1 MTELP
6 NRALLASYFHT
17 ISKTQHGFAEVLTRS
32 SGISFT
38 QQNVNQWLQRE
49 RVPANRCAHIVKAS
63 NGAVT
68 LHQLRPDVFPNPA
81 DA

>member
-1 MTELP
+1 MSDLP
-6 NRALLASYFHT
+6 TRALLASYFRT
-17 ISKTQHGFAEVLTRS
+17 VSKTQHGFAEAVAES
-32 SGISFT
+32 SGVTLT

-68 LHQLRPDVFPNPA
+68 LHQLRPDVFPTG
-81 DA
+81 DGS